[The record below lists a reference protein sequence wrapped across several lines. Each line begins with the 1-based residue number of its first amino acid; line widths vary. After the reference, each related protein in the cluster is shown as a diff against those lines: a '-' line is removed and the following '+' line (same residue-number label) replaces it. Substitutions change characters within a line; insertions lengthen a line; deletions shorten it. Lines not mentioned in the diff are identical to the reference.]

1 MNTSREYIWQDRRH
15 ILWFPW
21 TFDKY
26 GIANG
31 KLYVEKGLFSTEES
45 ELLIYRV
52 LDISLRRTLTNR
64 LCGTGTIVLKTRDAS
79 DTMLELRNIKDSQRV
94 KDFISELVEKEKENK
109 RVIGKEMYGSGPEDL
124 DFDEMSEE

>member
-1 MNTSREYIWQDRRH
+1 MDKSRDYIWQDRRH

-21 TFDKY
+21 IFDKY

-31 KLYVEKGLFSTEES
+31 KLYVEKGFLSTEES

-79 DTMLELRNIKDSQRV
+79 DTVLELRNIKDSQRI
-94 KDFISELVEKEKENK
+94 KDFISDLVEKEKEAK
-109 RVIGKEMYGSGPEDL
+109 RVVGKEMYGSGPEDL
-124 DFDEMSEE
+124 DFDEGLDE